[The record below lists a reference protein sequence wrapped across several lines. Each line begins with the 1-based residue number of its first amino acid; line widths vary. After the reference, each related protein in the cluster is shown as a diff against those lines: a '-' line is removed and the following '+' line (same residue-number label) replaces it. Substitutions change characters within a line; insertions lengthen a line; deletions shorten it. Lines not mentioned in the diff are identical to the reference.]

1 MPTKECLFC
10 EIIEGKIPCTKIFE
24 NEKIFAFN
32 DIKPVAKKHV
42 LIIPKKHMENAG
54 DRKHIKILGELMLS
68 TNIIAKKLDIFN
80 SGYRIINNH
89 GKDSG
94 QIVDHIHLHLIG
106 GEPLKEIN

>member
-1 MPTKECLFC
+1 VLTKECLFC

-24 NEKIFAFN
+24 NDKVFAFN
-32 DIKPVAKKHV
+32 DINPVAKKHI
-42 LIIPKKHMENAG
+42 LIIPKKHIENAG
-54 DRKHIKILGELMLS
+54 ERKYIQILGELWFS

-80 SGYRIINNH
+80 SGYRVITNK

-106 GEPLKEIN
+106 GETLKGIN